1 MKKSLADILKIR
13 KPRPK
18 YKVLKEIAER
28 WSPRY
33 FSRGKISKSHLKIIF
48 EAARWAP
55 SGHNRQPW
63 YFYYA
68 KKGTNAYKNLF
79 STLNEYN
86 QSWAKTAPLLILA
99 CVIKDNNPFAFY
111 DLGAAVISLVLQAQ
125 SLGYYSRQMG
135 LFDKQKVKKIFQL
148 EKNLEPYIIIAMGK
162 IGDYKT
168 APPEIVKMEIDPRP
182 RKKDLFKELL

>member
-1 MKKSLADILKIR
+1 MKKSLVDILKIR
-13 KPRPK
+13 KPKPK

-68 KKGTNAYKNLF
+68 KKGTGAYKNLF
-79 STLNEYN
+79 LTLF
-86 QSWAKTAPLLILA
+86 SFLTLLI
-99 CVIKDNNPFAFY
+99 K
-111 DLGAAVISLVLQAQ
+111 GQ
-125 SLGYYSRQMG
+125 
-135 LFDKQKVKKIFQL
+135 
-148 EKNLEPYIIIAMGK
+148 
-162 IGDYKT
+162 
-168 APPEIVKMEIDPRP
+168 
-182 RKKDLFKELL
+182 